1 MIKLIKKL
9 WERIRRGK
17 TQQPQAIAVVE
28 PGPVVQEPKPRRTRT
43 RKAK

>member
-1 MIKLIKKL
+1 MINLIKQI
-9 WERIRRGK
+9 WERIRPGK

-28 PGPVVQEPKPRRTRT
+28 PSTVVQETKPRRTRS